1 MNSTKTV
8 DFCDVNPLAAGNGGC
23 KLVIL
28 GGNHDGENLQSRNRE
43 ITIGSDPDS
52 TFVFDRPDISA
63 LHCLIVQTQA
73 GTVIDARQG
82 PVDVNGQRVSN
93 QALQPGDRI
102 QIGNVNLL
110 VESVGLAAAT
120 EYQPNQDAATPGK
133 KLNPTRQ
140 VSRKRVR
147 RLIEQLRIARETI
160 QKQQTF
166 LQQFCNQVP
175 ATKQTDHTTGHD
187 RWMNMICDLDLN
199 EIDPDIL
206 AGAIFD
212 TQ

>member
-8 DFCDVNPLAAGNGGC
+8 DFCDVNPTAAGIVGC
-23 KLVIL
+23 KLIIL
-28 GGNHDGENLQSRNRE
+28 GGNHDGENLHSNHQE

-63 LHCLIVQTQA
+63 LHCLIIQNQT

-82 PVDVNGQRVSN
+82 SVEVNGRLVTN
-93 QALQPGDRI
+93 QALYAGDRI
-102 QIGNVNLL
+102 QIGNVKLL
-110 VESVGLAAAT
+110 VQSVRQPGNLQHTRGVEFANRRAAA
-120 EYQPNQDAATPGK
+120 
-133 KLNPTRQ
+133 NPTRQ
-140 VSRKRVR
+140 VGRERAL
-147 RLIEQLRIARETI
+147 RLIEQLRVARETI

-166 LQQFCNQVP
+166 LQQFCSQVP

-187 RWMNMICDLDLN
+187 RWMKMICDLDLN
-199 EIDPDIL
+199 EIDPEIL